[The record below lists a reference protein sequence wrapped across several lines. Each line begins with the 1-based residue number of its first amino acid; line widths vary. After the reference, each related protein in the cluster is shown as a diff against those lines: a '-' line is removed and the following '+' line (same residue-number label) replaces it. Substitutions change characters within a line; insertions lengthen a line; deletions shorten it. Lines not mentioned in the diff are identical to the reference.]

1 MRILYALALL
11 AGFTAL
17 LGWLVARG
25 LAVNVPHWKRAD
37 PERRFGIP
45 GRRVVAGLVA
55 FGIAGLSAAY
65 GGWAPWAAALA
76 AAAAAAAAAWY
87 AGSVG
92 REEPE
97 EPA

>member
-1 MRILYALALL
+1 MRVLYALALI
-11 AGFTAL
+11 AGSVAL
-17 LGWLVARG
+17 VAWLVARG
-25 LAVNVPHWKRAD
+25 LAVNVPHWRRVD
-37 PERRFGIP
+37 PERRLGVP

-65 GGWAPWAAALA
+65 GGWAAWAAALG